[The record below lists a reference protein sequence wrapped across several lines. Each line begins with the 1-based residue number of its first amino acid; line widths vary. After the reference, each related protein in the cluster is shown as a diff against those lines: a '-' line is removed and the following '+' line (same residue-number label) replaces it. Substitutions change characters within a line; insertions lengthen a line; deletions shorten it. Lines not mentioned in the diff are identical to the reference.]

1 MTFLFFQSGLPVN
14 CHQPA
19 WTQSSS
25 SFSSVFIFQLSD
37 LFSQCNLAMTSDS
50 FNSACVSSPVT
61 RKDNPQITGN
71 VREVVT
77 PSSLIKCWAI
87 LILHKYNV
95 FTKALSSNYLH
106 SFFFC
111 PQMLLYQVSFFRKK
125 LLEIMHVRKKCAYSL
140 LL

>member
-61 RKDNPQITGN
+61 RKDNLQITGN

-106 SFFFC
+106 SFFFV
-111 PQMLLYQVSFFRKK
+111 L
-125 LLEIMHVRKKCAYSL
+125 KCCFIRYPFSEKTFENACQEKNVL
-140 LL
+140 IPCFCK